1 MSDRRYDD
9 EETAAIFL
17 TAAENPQAAPPHAPR
32 NEGLTLAEL
41 QEIGREVG
49 IPPEAVAQA
58 AQSLELRRQAVTRS
72 FLGLPIGVERTVTLN
87 RWLTDAEWDQL
98 VVQLRETFRARGTVK
113 SYGSLR
119 QWTNGNLQALLE
131 PTANGHRL
139 RLGTVKGDART
150 AMASGLAIVGVAGAV
165 AISSSLGGHLHTAVS
180 GIALLAIAG
189 IGIFATGAFRVS
201 SWARLRGQQM
211 ESIAARLA
219 SPSTSSLDEPEPQP

>member
-17 TAAENPQAAPPHAPR
+17 TAAENPQTAPPHAPR

-72 FLGLPIGVERTVTLN
+72 FLGLPIGVERTVTLD

-119 QWTNGNLQALLE
+119 QWSNGHLQALLE

-150 AMASGLAIVGVAGAV
+150 AMGSGLAIVGVAGAV
-165 AISSSLGGHLHTAVS
+165 AVSSALGGHLHAAIS

-189 IGIFATGAFRVS
+189 IGIFANGAFRVS
-201 SWARLRGQQM
+201 SWARLRDQQM

>member
-9 EETAAIFL
+9 EEAAAIFL
-17 TAAENPQAAPPHAPR
+17 TAAENPRAAPLHAPR
-32 NEGLTLAEL
+32 NEGLTLADL
-41 QEIGREVG
+41 QDIGREVG
-49 IPPEAVAQA
+49 ISPEAVAQA

-72 FLGLPIGVERTVTLN
+72 FLGLPIGVERTVALN

-165 AISSSLGGHLHTAVS
+165 AISSSLGGHLHAAVS

-189 IGIFATGAFRVS
+189 IGIFANGAFRVS